1 MTEVMNEKQT
11 HKLTVERLQKLNR
24 VDMHDLCDATIAAI
38 EKDGGFGWVTV
49 PEREVLE
56 RYWQGVVA
64 MPQRDLFVAR
74 LDGAIAGTVQLVRY
88 PPNNQAQNFS
98 AQLTTFF
105 MAPWARG
112 HGLSQQLL
120 ELLETHAK
128 DIGLHA
134 INLDVR
140 ETQGNAIH
148 LFQKNGYVQWG
159 LNPYYALIDGRAI
172 PGYFMHKI
180 IKPLPELTPIE
191 T

>member
-1 MTEVMNEKQT
+1 MSDLTKP
-11 HKLTVERLQKLNR
+11 KLSVERLEKLSR
-24 VDMHDLCDATIAAI
+24 ADVHDLRDATVAAI

-74 LDGAIAGTVQLVRY
+74 LDGAIAGTAQLVRFA
-88 PPNNQAQNFS
+88 PNNQAQSFA

-112 HGLSQQLL
+112 HGLSEMLL
-120 ELLETHAK
+120 ELLETRAK
-128 DIGLHA
+128 DLGLHV

-140 ETQGNAIH
+140 ETQGNAIR
-148 LFQKNGYVQWG
+148 LFKKSGYVQWG
-159 LNPYYALIDGRAI
+159 INPYYALIDGRVI
-172 PGYFMHKI
+172 PGYYMHKI
-180 IKPLPELTPIE
+180 ISPLPELTPVE

>member
-1 MTEVMNEKQT
+1 MTNFEKP
-11 HKLTVERLQKLNR
+11 KLTVERIEKISR
-24 VDMHDLCDATIAAI
+24 ADMHDICDATIAAI

-64 MPQRDLFVAR
+64 VPQRDLFVAR
-74 LDGAIAGTVQLVRY
+74 LDGAIAGTAQLVRF
-88 PPNNQAQNFS
+88 PPNNQAQSFS

-112 HGLSQQLL
+112 HGLSQMLL
-120 ELLETHAK
+120 DMLEQRAK
-128 DIGLHA
+128 ETGLYV

-140 ETQGNAIH
+140 ETQGTAIR
-148 LFQKNGYVQWG
+148 LFQKSGYVQWG
-159 LNPYYALIDGRAI
+159 MNPLYALINGRAVA
-172 PGYFMHKI
+172 GYYMHKI
-180 IKPLPELTPIE
+180 IQALPELTPIE